1 MNMDYVFKKFDVERI
16 KVQRKSKGERKI
28 LTVYLTVYRN
38 IYILSVHTANNR
50 ASTYM
55 KQYCKERDKSTT

>member
-38 IYILSVHTANNR
+38 IYIFIS
-50 ASTYM
+50 
-55 KQYCKERDKSTT
+55 K